1 MLTCAMSCQETR
13 QAKPSGQ
20 ALQHSKSHYADSSGQ
35 EREVII
41 VSAVRSNEE
50 GRIGFL
56 ADVRRLNVALT
67 RARRGL
73 IVIGSRTTLNSN
85 PVWR

>member
-1 MLTCAMSCQETR
+1 MLTHFAEEQ
-13 QAKPSGQ
+13 GQ
-20 ALQHSKSHYADSSGQ
+20 AERSVQALRHSKPCASDASGQ

-41 VSAVRSNEE
+41 FSAVRSNEQC
-50 GRIGFL
+50 RIGFL

-85 PVWR
+85 PTWR

>member
-1 MLTCAMSCQETR
+1 MSMLAKEQD
-13 QAKPSGQ
+13 QAERSVQ
-20 ALQHSKSHYADSSGQ
+20 ALHHSKPCVPDASGQ

-41 VSAVRSNEE
+41 FSAVRSNEQH
-50 GRIGFL
+50 RIGFL

-73 IVIGSRTTLNSN
+73 VVIGSRTTLNSN
-85 PVWR
+85 PTWR